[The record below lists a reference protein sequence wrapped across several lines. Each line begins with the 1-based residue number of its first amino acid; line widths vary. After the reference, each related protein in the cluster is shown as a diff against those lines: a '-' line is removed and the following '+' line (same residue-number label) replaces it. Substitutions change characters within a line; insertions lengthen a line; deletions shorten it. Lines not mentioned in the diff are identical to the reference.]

1 MAGVGMVTVACNIL
15 LVIGVR
21 RRVPCLIRPWMALC
35 FAYLSLMTLGVGKA
49 LFYRV
54 VPVKIRTIFVMN
66 RVSHLL
72 VDPTQ
77 SSNRWDTLYIN
88 CNIYRVGQN
97 SSVAQL
103 FWLSII

>member
-49 LFYRV
+49 LFYRG
-54 VPVKIRTIFVMN
+54 VPVKVRPVRPFLVSSVTFMHRAEQIFACYRYRTIL
-66 RVSHLL
+66 HCKEL
-72 VDPTQ
+72 
-77 SSNRWDTLYIN
+77 
-88 CNIYRVGQN
+88 
-97 SSVAQL
+97 
-103 FWLSII
+103 